1 MPSKKTAHK
10 AAQDDKRA
18 GKSSSTQAGEYVRE
32 EIEELQAG
40 EGPAKS
46 RKQAIAIGLSR
57 ARRDGV
63 AARPG
68 KRASSKVKR
77 KAGQDLAAGRGHAAK
92 KAAKKAT
99 KKATKKTAKK
109 ATKKA
114 AKKATKKTA
123 KKAAKK
129 ATKKAAKKTT
139 SRTTKKAA
147 KKTAGKA
154 TKRTTKKSAKKSS
167 GGKSR

>member
-1 MPSKKTAHK
+1 MPSKKTEHK

-40 EGPAKS
+40 EGSAKS

-92 KAAKKAT
+92 KTAKKAT

-109 ATKKA
+109 ATKKTA
-114 AKKATKKTA
+114 KKTA

-139 SRTTKKAA
+139 SRTAKKAA

>member
-40 EGPAKS
+40 EGSAKS

-92 KAAKKAT
+92 KTAKKAT
-99 KKATKKTAKK
+99 KKATKK
-109 ATKKA
+109 A
-114 AKKATKKTA
+114 AKKAIKKTA

-139 SRTTKKAA
+139 SRTAKKAA

>member
-92 KAAKKAT
+92 KTAKKAT
-99 KKATKKTAKK
+99 KKATKKTA
-109 ATKKA
+109 KKA

-139 SRTTKKAA
+139 SRGAKKAA

-154 TKRTTKKSAKKSS
+154 TKRTTKSAKKSS

>member
-40 EGPAKS
+40 EGSAKS

-92 KAAKKAT
+92 KTAKKAT
-99 KKATKKTAKK
+99 KKATKKTA
-109 ATKKA
+109 KKA

-139 SRTTKKAA
+139 SRGAKKAA

-154 TKRTTKKSAKKSS
+154 TKRTTKSAKKSS

>member
-92 KAAKKAT
+92 KTAKKAT
-99 KKATKKTAKK
+99 KKATKK
-109 ATKKA
+109 A
-114 AKKATKKTA
+114 AKKAIKKTA

-139 SRTTKKAA
+139 SRTAKKAA

>member
-40 EGPAKS
+40 EGSAKS

-92 KAAKKAT
+92 KTAKKAT
-99 KKATKKTAKK
+99 KKATKKTA
-109 ATKKA
+109 KKA

-139 SRTTKKAA
+139 SRTAKKAA

>member
-63 AARPG
+63 AAKPG

-92 KAAKKAT
+92 KTAKKAT
-99 KKATKKTAKK
+99 KK

-114 AKKATKKTA
+114 AKKATKKTAKKTA

-139 SRTTKKAA
+139 SRTAKKAA
-147 KKTAGKA
+147 KKAAGKA
-154 TKRTTKKSAKKSS
+154 TKRTTKSVKKSS